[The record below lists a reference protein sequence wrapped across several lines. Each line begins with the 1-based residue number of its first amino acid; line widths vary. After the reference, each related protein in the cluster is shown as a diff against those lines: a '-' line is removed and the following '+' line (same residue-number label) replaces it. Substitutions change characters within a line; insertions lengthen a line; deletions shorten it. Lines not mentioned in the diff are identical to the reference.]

1 MKAVIAIDSFK
12 GSLSSSEAGEAASRA
27 IRYVFPEAD
36 IVQFPLADGGEGRTR
51 MKKLLVGKLDYICI
65 TWFIFVIGAL
75 AGLKIMEI

>member
-36 IVQFPLADGGEGRTR
+36 IVQFPLADGGEGIEAVLPYMVRFR
-51 MKKLLVGKLDYICI
+51 QVFSYHG
-65 TWFIFVIGAL
+65 VA
-75 AGLKIMEI
+75 

>member
-36 IVQFPLADGGEGRTR
+36 IVQFPLADGGEGIEAVLPYMVRFR
-51 MKKLLVGKLDYICI
+51 QVFSYH
-65 TWFIFVIGAL
+65 GA
-75 AGLKIMEI
+75 I

>member
-36 IVQFPLADGGEGRTR
+36 IVQFPLADGGE
-51 MKKLLVGKLDYICI
+51 
-65 TWFIFVIGAL
+65 
-75 AGLKIMEI
+75 EIEDVLPYMVRFKRVFSYHGVA